1 MKNIAIT
8 LFVVLSVLFFGSS
21 SCRHVSI
28 PDMPETPENPSPGST
43 PETPEP
49 PAGEQ
54 TDGATIIGK
63 VTSTNGMPI
72 ANVVVSDGTKVVQ
85 TDANG
90 EYRIVSDK
98 SCGCVF
104 VSLPGNY
111 SAESINN
118 LPQIFQLLSSPSN
131 QTEIH
136 NFTLHPVDN
145 SSSTIIIQA
154 DQHLAN
160 RTEDINQFH
169 SRILPDMNNFISHE
183 KETGRNIY
191 SISLGDSSWD
201 QFWRSNSFDLMDAVK
216 CLQYINCPIF
226 HTIGNHD
233 NNPYVADDWKSSSI
247 FRMNVAP
254 SYYSFNIGDVHFVIL
269 DNVIYNNPGASASEM
284 GERSYDRALTEN
296 QLEWLK
302 ADLSTISDK
311 TTPLVICAH
320 VPFYGEPSLSGQ
332 NITTK
337 RNMLNTDRLEEIIS
351 SFENVTLFSG
361 HYHRNFSVESPYI
374 KGVTEHNVASLSG
387 SLWWTGKS
395 GYAGNH
401 LCTDGTPGGYGV
413 LRINGRNIDYS
424 YKCIGFDEDYRFRVY
439 DLNKVRID
447 ESCVSGNTKYKEM
460 VKDYADVYYKANS
473 NNEILVNLFSW
484 QPGWKIE
491 IKEEGAPLYASRVRT
506 KDPLH
511 ILSYECQRLS
521 HNAVPTKTST
531 FSTQYSTH
539 FFKAKATKADSDI
552 TIIVTD
558 NSGRNYTQVI
568 KRPKDFSVKMN

>member
-8 LFVVLSVLFFGSS
+8 PFVVLSGLLFGSS
-21 SCRHVSI
+21 SCSHTTPPDIMEI
-28 PDMPETPENPSPGST
+28 PSNEETPEKPGES
-43 PETPEP
+43 
-49 PAGEQ
+49 AGEQ

-63 VTSTNGMPI
+63 VTTPEGTPI
-72 ANVVVSDGTKVVQ
+72 ADIVVSDGIKVTL
-85 TDANG
+85 TDKNG

-98 SCGCVF
+98 SCNCVF

-111 SAESINN
+111 TAELNNN
-118 LPQIFQLLSSPSN
+118 LPQFY
-131 QTEIH
+131 QTLTLPPKQAEIH
-136 NFTLHPVDN
+136 NFKLYPADN
-145 SSSTIIIQA
+145 YSSTIIIHA

-160 RTEDINQFH
+160 RTEDLKQFN
-169 SRILPDMNNFISHE
+169 SKVLPDINSFITHE
-183 KETGRNIY
+183 KQSGRNVV

-201 QFWRSNSFDLMDAVK
+201 QFWKSNSFDLMDAVK
-216 CLQYINCPIF
+216 CLQDINSPIF

-233 NNPYVADDWKSSSI
+233 NNPYIADDWKSSAI
-247 FRMNVAP
+247 FRMNIAP
-254 SYYSFNIGDVHFVIL
+254 SYYSFNIGDAHFIIL
-269 DNVIYNNPGASASEM
+269 DNVIYNNPGATASEM

-311 TTPLVICAH
+311 TSPLVICAH
-320 VPFYGEPSLSGQ
+320 VPFYAEPTLSGQ

-337 RNMLNTDRLEEIIS
+337 RNMLNTDKLEEIIS
-351 SFENVTLFSG
+351 SFTNVTLFSG
-361 HYHRNFSVESPYI
+361 HYHRNFNVESPYLP
-374 KGVTEHNVASLSG
+374 GVTEHNVASLSG

-413 LRINGRNIDYS
+413 LRLDGKKLNYS
-424 YKCIGFDEDYRFRVY
+424 YKCIGFDENYQFRVY

-447 ESCVSGNTKYKEM
+447 ESCVSGNTQYKKM
-460 VKDYADVYYKANS
+460 VKDYADIYYQVS
-473 NNEILVNLFSW
+473 NNNEVLVNLFSW

-491 IKEEGAPLYASRVRT
+491 IEEEGVPLYTSRVRT

-521 HNAVPTKTST
+521 HNAVPTATST

-539 FFKAKATKADSDI
+539 FFKARASKPDTRVTVK
-552 TIIVTD
+552 VTD
-558 NSGRNYTQVI
+558 NFGKIYIQTI
-568 KRPKDFSVKMN
+568 DRPKNFSVKMN